1 MKTSVRASD
10 TTTRLGSLR
19 RTAALALVACGA
31 AVLIAPAVAG
41 AAEGD
46 DATAK
51 ITVVQTPAENQDAPC
66 KNFPDG
72 ASYTTDSSAESFVLT
87 VTLDAPLC
95 EPINATAAIYAM
107 KSATEPW
114 PQTLAE
120 TKDVILSEAGV
131 TAISFA
137 KDCLPVQFD
146 VINGATPASINW
158 GSDHGPLLF
167 PGDVATAEQYP
178 GYECPPAST
187 TTTTESTTTTT
198 QAPATSSTIPADV
211 LGSTT
216 IAPAAA
222 AVGSSSTTTPQV
234 AAVQAA
240 TATRNPSNAAA
251 LALTGNSSTT
261 GVVIGLVLLTLGGG
275 LFFASRRR
283 RSAEA

>member
-1 MKTSVRASD
+1 M
-10 TTTRLGSLR
+10 TTRLGSLR
-19 RTAALALVACGA
+19 RTAALAMVACGA

-46 DATAK
+46 SGDEAAASK
-51 ITVVQTPAENQDAPC
+51 ITVVQTPAEDQSAPC

-72 ASYTTDSSAESFVLT
+72 ASYTTNSSSESFVLT

-95 EPINATAAIYAM
+95 QPINATAAIYAM
-107 KSATEPW
+107 KSGSEPW
-114 PQTLAE
+114 PQTLSE
-120 TKDVILSEAGV
+120 TEEVILSEAGV
-131 TAISFA
+131 TAITFS

-146 VINGATPASINW
+146 VINGATPAVINW

-167 PGDVATAEQYP
+167 PGDIATAEQWP

-187 TTTTESTTTTT
+187 TTTTESTTTTST
-198 QAPATSSTIPADV
+198 TSTTSSTVPAEV
-211 LGSTT
+211 LGTTT

-222 AVGSSSTTTPQV
+222 AVDSSTTTTPQV

-240 TATRNPSNAAA
+240 TATRNNSNAAA
-251 LALTGNSSTT
+251 LALTGNTSAT
-261 GVVIGLVLLTLGGG
+261 GVVVGLVLVTLGGV

-283 RSAEA
+283 RTTEV